1 VAQKSLDTRC
11 SQAERHCQ
19 SHFCTSLYNMMFS
32 QQLNARSVNGIF
44 ALLGCYAA
52 CISTYLPTFRDNV
65 LAPSSRYKQS
75 LPLNMKPIGCSE
87 TSVTTNLVSVISQK
101 GEDIFMASP
110 YQVVKRRKF
119 NVSRTIWIISLM
131 KTTEIVLE
139 GADSAA
145 NLAGCWKKQS
155 VRLNNKM
162 CYFSTALLLFL
173 LLLLLLLLFY
183 YYYYYYL
190 SHLCRIFTLTYLK
203 QIMFLG
209 NTVLQLSFS
218 YYSWCL

>member
-1 VAQKSLDTRC
+1 MSTSRKTLS
-11 SQAERHCQ
+11 
-19 SHFCTSLYNMMFS
+19 SHFCTFLYNMTFS
-32 QQLNARSVNGIF
+32 QQLNARSVNEIF

-75 LPLNMKPIGCSE
+75 LPSNMKPIGCSE

-119 NVSRTIWIISLM
+119 NVSRTIWIISLL

-139 GADSAA
+139 GLVSSPF
-145 NLAGCWKKQS
+145 NHLIRQS
-155 VRLNNKM
+155 
-162 CYFSTALLLFL
+162 
-173 LLLLLLLLFY
+173 
-183 YYYYYYL
+183 
-190 SHLCRIFTLTYLK
+190 I
-203 QIMFLG
+203 
-209 NTVLQLSFS
+209 
-218 YYSWCL
+218 